1 MRGVAQLVAY
11 LVWDQRVVSSSL
23 ATPTKENKGV
33 RQCLA
38 PFILKLKITSEPG
51 ANALTN
57 GQTNQ
62 RLPFAF
68 LNQTCVLPDKM
79 NICNGQLHQLF

>member
-1 MRGVAQLVAY
+1 
-11 LVWDQRVVSSSL
+11 
-23 ATPTKENKGV
+23 
-33 RQCLA
+33 
-38 PFILKLKITSEPG
+38 LKLKITSEPG